1 MKKIMLLVVM
11 LLTLM
16 CSVPALAAESNLVGY
31 VNVQQVFQAYPDIKT
46 SMSVV
51 DLEKSKAQ
59 KEFSAKAPSL
69 DEKGK
74 AELSNKLTEQVAKR
88 EQEIMEPIQQ
98 KIQAA
103 ISKAAKAKGITSVV
117 NGNVMLFG
125 GKDLTQ
131 DVIALISK

>member
-69 DEKGK
+69 DEKAK

-88 EQEIMEPIQQ
+88 EQEIMGPIQQ